1 MKISDLKRFEDFLS
15 CNAAKIEVL
24 RESKTEL
31 ESRLKSLKTYVF
43 HLNEALTVMNAVG
56 VLNADESNKII
67 EEIVTETLR
76 IVYDESY
83 SFVVENSVQRN
94 QPETNFYVKIGDKT
108 YSLRNEELGG
118 GVIDTVSFA
127 LRVTAWA
134 ISGNRSDNIM
144 VADEPIKNL
153 DSTRILKAGEMIKK
167 LSTDLGLQFLIVT
180 HSNEL
185 MDIAD
190 SLFDVKKVR
199 QTSVV
204 EKLH

>member
-118 GVIDTVSFA
+118 GVIDIVSFA

-199 QTSVV
+199 QNSVV